1 MTTDLNIGVERGE
14 AATLVVL
21 RGDLD
26 LATAPELRECLVK
39 VIDEGE
45 RVVIDLEAVGFLD
58 SAGLGILV
66 GGLKRA
72 RTRGG
77 ELELVCTARTCSSRS
92 RSRAWTACSPSTPD
106 ATTRSAAG
114 ARRGVQPFAMTW
126 TWPG

>member
-77 ELELVCTARTCSSRS
+77 ELELVCTGQDVLKPLEITGLDRVFTIHAGRD
-92 RSRAWTACSPSTPD
+92 D
-106 ATTRSAAG
+106 ALG
-114 ARRGVQPFAMTW
+114 G
-126 TWPG
+126 